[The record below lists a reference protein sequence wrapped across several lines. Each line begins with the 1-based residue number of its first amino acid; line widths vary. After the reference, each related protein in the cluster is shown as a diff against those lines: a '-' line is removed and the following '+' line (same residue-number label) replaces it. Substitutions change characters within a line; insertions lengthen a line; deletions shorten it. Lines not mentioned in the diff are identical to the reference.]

1 MAPNKQCVGGTIQ
14 WVAPI
19 QNRESVWVPQDG
31 NTSVRVTAGERNLYV
46 KLVKVK
52 QKASEVQTEIYF
64 LGIVVLVYDVM
75 LVTYKQSLVFWV
87 IF

>member
-1 MAPNKQCVGGTIQ
+1 M
-14 WVAPI
+14 WVAPYSGWLPHRTGAI
-19 QNRESVWVPQDG
+19 WESVWVPQDG
-31 NTSVRVTAGERNLYV
+31 NTSVRVRAGERNLYV

-52 QKASEVQTEIYF
+52 QKAGEVQTEIYF